1 MEPFNRH
8 THGPEEGLQVAVE
21 QLAPKTLRHF
31 PTRATT
37 RYAERSAHV
46 LAHSKREDILPGGTN
61 VRMCGA
67 CVPACISV

>member
-8 THGPEEGLQVAVE
+8 TRGTGKGLEVAVE

-37 RYAERSAHV
+37 RYEERSAHV
-46 LAHSKREDILPGGTN
+46 LAHSNREDILPGETN

-67 CVPACISV
+67 CVVACISV